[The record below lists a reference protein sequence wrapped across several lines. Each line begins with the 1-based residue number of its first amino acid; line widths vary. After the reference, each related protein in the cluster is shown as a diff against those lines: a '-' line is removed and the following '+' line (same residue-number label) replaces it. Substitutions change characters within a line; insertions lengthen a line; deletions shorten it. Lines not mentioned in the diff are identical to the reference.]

1 MADASS
7 SSSGSGSSGIPGLG
21 DVFAMFG
28 GSSLF
33 NGVGKTIEQFKR
45 GVTDFLVAVETFNET
60 MQTLNGVATRVSALL
75 DDIEEPVRAFM
86 PQMTRSIKAADT
98 MINQIS
104 GPIEKVAPG
113 LSRLAETLSSPV
125 FASMPDD
132 IARFLETIG
141 DVARRLQ
148 PLSLMAESASSMFG
162 LRSLGDALRGGGRPT
177 PDRAPAAPAPVAA
190 AKQASRPS
198 KPVTPKPV
206 APKPVTP
213 KRATPK
219 RAAPK
224 RAAPKR

>member
-7 SSSGSGSSGIPGLG
+7 SGSGSGAGGSGLPGLG

-28 GSSLF
+28 ASNVF

-75 DDIEEPVRAFM
+75 DEVEEPVRAFM

-113 LSRLAETLSSPV
+113 LSRLADTLSSPV

-148 PLSLMAESASSMFG
+148 PLSQMAESAGSMFG
-162 LRSLGDALRGGGRPT
+162 LRSLGDALRNGGRPT
-177 PDRAPAAPAPVAA
+177 PEPAPPAPAPGATA
-190 AKQASRPS
+190 TAKKAPRPSRP
-198 KPVTPKPV
+198 VT
-206 APKPVTP
+206 PKPVTP
-213 KRATPK
+213 KRA
-219 RAAPK
+219 APK
-224 RAAPKR
+224 R